1 MAQKY
6 IIYCR
11 KSTESE
17 EKQVLSIEA
26 QVKELKELSERLKI
40 SPSDVLTE
48 SRSAKYPGRPV
59 FGRVM
64 EQVSHGDVK
73 GIICWKLDRL
83 ARNPLDGAAVVWAL
97 DQGKIEDI
105 ITPYN
110 HLQNNSNDKFI
121 MQLEFGMA
129 KKYVDD
135 LSDNVKR
142 GNRMK
147 LEKGWKPGLAP
158 IGYLND
164 LRDHT
169 IILDP
174 ARFPIVRKMWDLL
187 LEGYAPKRIHH
198 IASNELGLRRRT
210 RSERVSKMMSLSSI
224 YRIFTNPFYYG
235 VIQYKGSLHQGKHQ
249 AMITEEEYWKAQEL
263 LGNKGKPRPKSHKF
277 AFTGLMKCGECGC
290 GITAEERVNR
300 YGSHY
305 TYYHCTKKKP
315 DFKCSQEYIQEK
327 DLEVQMLDYLDRIQV
342 SKEFLDFA
350 LNYLEKE
357 QAVSQEIE
365 SANEKSLEKA
375 LNDCERKLG
384 NLNEMRLRELIDD
397 EEYLKEKRKLTDE
410 KAHLEVSIKKIKGGT
425 GGAIASATRVF
436 TFAYEAKERF
446 LKSSLELKKSVIR
459 ELGSN
464 FCLRDKNLSIDVEK
478 PFKLIQEGYHVP
490 IPKNA
495 RLEPQNNPVITRFLN
510 PPQPQFLIW
519 GALVNDVRTF
529 FVDKLKNGEPPT

>member
-1 MAQKY
+1 MISQ
-6 IIYCR
+6 IIQVTDRSKARLPSFLKLHSIASFHVVGEIVNVFLCH
-11 KSTESE
+11 SE
-17 EKQVLSIEA
+17 L
-26 QVKELKELSERLKI
+26 ELHNELIVAVILKMVI
-40 SPSDVLTE
+40 
-48 SRSAKYPGRPV
+48 RGY
-59 FGRVM
+59 
-64 EQVSHGDVK
+64 
-73 GIICWKLDRL
+73 
-83 ARNPLDGAAVVWAL
+83 
-97 DQGKIEDI
+97 DI
-105 ITPYN
+105 
-110 HLQNNSNDKFI
+110 F
-121 MQLEFGMA
+121 
-129 KKYVDD
+129 D
-135 LSDNVKR
+135 LSLIECPDDCR
-142 GNRMK
+142 S
-147 LEKGWKPGLAP
+147 
-158 IGYLND
+158 I
-164 LRDHT
+164 
-169 IILDP
+169 
-174 ARFPIVRKMWDLL
+174 
-187 LEGYAPKRIHH
+187 KRI
-198 IASNELGLRRRT
+198 T
-210 RSERVSKMMSLSSI
+210 R
-224 YRIFTNPFYYG
+224 
-235 VIQYKGSLHQGKHQ
+235 Q

>member
-26 QVKELKELSERLKI
+26 QIKELKELAERLKI
-40 SPSDVLTE
+40 SASDVLTE

-64 EQVSHGDVK
+64 EQISHGDVK

-97 DQGKIEDI
+97 DQGKIEEI

-110 HLQNNSNDKFI
+110 QLHNNSNDKFI

-158 IGYLND
+158 IGYLNE

-169 IILDP
+169 IIPDP
-174 ARFPIVRKMWDLL
+174 DRFSTVRKMWDML
-187 LEGYAPKRIHH
+187 LEGYNPKRIHD

-210 RSERVSKMMSLSSI
+210 HSERISKMLSVSSI

-235 VIQYKGSLHQGKHQ
+235 VIQYNGSLHQGKHRP
-249 AMITEEEYWKAQEL
+249 MITEEEFWKAQEL
-263 LGNKGKPRPKSHKF
+263 LGNKGKPRPKCHKF

-290 GITAEERVNR
+290 GITAEERVNH

-305 TYYHCTKKKP
+305 IYYHCTKKKL
-315 DFKCSQEYIQEK
+315 DVKCSQEYIQAPE
-327 DLEVQMLDYLDRIQV
+327 LERQMLDYLDRIQV

-350 LNYLEKE
+350 LDQLENE
-357 QAVSQEIE
+357 QVENREQELITQ
-365 SANEKSLEKA
+365 KSLEKA
-375 LNDCERKLG
+375 LHDCERKLE
-384 NLNEMRLRELIDD
+384 NLNEMRIRELLDD
-397 EEYLKEKRKLTDE
+397 EEYLKGKRKLTDE
-410 KAHLEVSIKKIKGGT
+410 KARLEKSLEGVRNGT
-425 GGAIASATRVF
+425 EGAIASAARVF
-436 TFAYEAKERF
+436 TFAHEAKERF
-446 LKSSLELKKSVIR
+446 LKSPLELKKAVIR

-464 FCLRDKNLSIDVEK
+464 FFLRDKKLSIDVGK
-478 PFKLIQEGYHVP
+478 PFKIIQEMYHG
-490 IPKNA
+490 PK
-495 RLEPQNNPVITRFLN
+495 E
-510 PPQPQFLIW
+510 
-519 GALVNDVRTF
+519 
-529 FVDKLKNGEPPT
+529 